1 MIRKLLLGAGA
12 LSLGAG
18 TLIGLGAG
26 AAVASTPV
34 SMSGPITCHSYG
46 TMTFSPPLHNGGHT
60 PTGVSV
66 TTTLDHCTGTGTT
79 NGPVTIVKGRLTVT
93 STSTVINNC
102 GAVTAGEALPTMTGR
117 IVWTTTG
124 GTAKVSDVNFT
135 TPYVYYD
142 LNVNLLRFGFPSTLT
157 AGSYHHQ
164 PIAFNNEAS
173 DASGGTNTALCAAG
187 QPGLGTI
194 LFGST
199 PGAKA
204 GTVTIGA

>member
-12 LSLGAG
+12 LSLGVG

-34 SMSGPITCHSYG
+34 TMSGPITCHSYG
-46 TMTFSPPLHNGGHT
+46 TMTFAMALRDGGHT

-66 TTTLDHCTGTGTT
+66 ATNLDHCTGTGTT
-79 NGPVTIVKGRLTVT
+79 NGPVTIVSGKLTVT

-102 GAVTAGEALPTMTGR
+102 GAITAGEALPTMTGR
-117 IVWTTTG
+117 INWTTTG
-124 GTAKVSDVNFT
+124 GTAQVSDVKFT
-135 TPYVYYD
+135 TPYVFYD
-142 LNVNLLRFGFPSTLT
+142 FNVNLLRFGFPSTLT

-164 PIAFNNEAS
+164 PVAFAHEAS
-173 DASGGTNTALCAAG
+173 NASGGADTALCAAG
-187 QPGLGTI
+187 QPGLKTI
-194 LFGST
+194 FFGQT